1 MNDLNGASQRIANNA
16 LVLLAA
22 RLMAVIGVPIA
33 LGFAVWLSSATLET
47 SKAVIRI
54 DGNFEKV
61 AAQVIS
67 QEKRLDRIER
77 FVDGAAQR

>member
-1 MNDLNGASQRIANNA
+1 VNDLNGASQRIANSA

-54 DGNFEKV
+54 EGGIEKV
-61 AAQVIS
+61 STQVLGH
-67 QEKRLDRIER
+67 EKRIDRIER
-77 FVDGAAQR
+77 FVDGAAR